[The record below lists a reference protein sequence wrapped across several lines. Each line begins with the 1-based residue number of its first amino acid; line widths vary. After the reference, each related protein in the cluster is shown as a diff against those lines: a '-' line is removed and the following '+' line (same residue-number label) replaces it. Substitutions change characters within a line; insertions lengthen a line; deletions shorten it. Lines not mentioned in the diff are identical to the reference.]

1 MTTERSQ
8 ASTATYPNTIQAFFL
23 ECQREFH
30 NIAPQSVNGELSSTR
45 ATGTTN
51 TNAHGGPSSSRRVV
65 LLRRVGATVE
75 DGSQGHERVQQQVGE
90 DFVMQERCTLFHA
103 CCVTAT

>member
-1 MTTERSQ
+1 
-8 ASTATYPNTIQAFFL
+8 
-23 ECQREFH
+23 
-30 NIAPQSVNGELSSTR
+30 
-45 ATGTTN
+45 
-51 TNAHGGPSSSRRVV
+51 VV

-103 CCVTAT
+103 CGVAAT